1 MSAGDP
7 EILHRSEWDGALF
20 WMVLV
25 SALAHLVAVV
35 VIVLLPDSFNLRPH
49 PLTAYTVDLVSS
61 DQLAGTNLVPG
72 NKGKGAS
79 PPKVEPKPAP
89 PPPKVEEAKKPEP
102 EPKKEEP
109 PPKKEAPKPADEKA
123 VAIAAATQP
132 KPAQPTATPLVQA
145 KAVAPP
151 TRAEAKPTAKAKAKP
166 SPAAVAAAAK
176 PTAKKE
182 AGPPTPTKE
191 ELAARARDQQIA
203 KAIARVH
210 QQGKDSGTG
219 KEGKEAGGGPISL
232 GAGHGAGGG
241 VVMGIEYLI
250 YRNQLESRLKR
261 SWAWAGNHQLEAVVR
276 FRIAADG
283 QIFDVRITRS
293 SGDPAY
299 DESVLRAVRAIN
311 PLSPPPEAYRKE
323 FSDVEYTFTPENMG

>member
-1 MSAGDP
+1 
-7 EILHRSEWDGALF
+7 
-20 WMVLV
+20 MVLV
-25 SALAHLVAVV
+25 SALAHLAAVV
-35 VIVLLPDSFNLRPH
+35 VIVLLPESFHLRPH

-72 NKGKGAS
+72 NKGRGTS
-79 PPKVEPKPAP
+79 PPKIEPKPAPP
-89 PPPKVEEAKKPEP
+89 PPPKVEEAKRPEPPPPKP

-109 PPKKEAPKPADEKA
+109 LPKKEAPKPVDEKA

-132 KPAQPTATPLVQA
+132 KPAQPTPTPVVQA

-151 TRAEAKPTAKAKAKP
+151 TRAEAKPTAEAKPKAKPKP
-166 SPAAVAAAAK
+166 SPAAVAAK
-176 PTAKKE
+176 PEAKKE

-203 KAIARVH
+203 KAIARV
-210 QQGKDSGTG
+210 QQEGKESGSG
-219 KEGKEAGGGPISL
+219 KEGKEVGGGPISL
-232 GAGHGAGGG
+232 GAGHGPGGG

-250 YRNQLESRLKR
+250 YRNQLESRLKQ
-261 SWAWAGNHQLEAVVR
+261 SWAWAGNRQLEAVVR

>member
-1 MSAGDP
+1 
-7 EILHRSEWDGALF
+7 
-20 WMVLV
+20 MVLV
-25 SALAHLVAVV
+25 SALAHLAAVV

-132 KPAQPTATPLVQA
+132 KPAQPTATPVVQA

-151 TRAEAKPTAKAKAKP
+151 ATAEAKPTTKAKP
-166 SPAAVAAAAK
+166 SPAAVAAAVK

-191 ELAARARDQQIA
+191 ELAASARDQQIA
-203 KAIARVH
+203 KAIARV
-210 QQGKDSGTG
+210 QQEGKGGGTD
-219 KEGKEAGGGPISL
+219 KEGKEKGGGPISL
-232 GAGHGAGGG
+232 GAGHGPGGG

-250 YRNQLESRLKR
+250 YRNQLESRLKQ

-293 SGDPAY
+293 SGDSAY